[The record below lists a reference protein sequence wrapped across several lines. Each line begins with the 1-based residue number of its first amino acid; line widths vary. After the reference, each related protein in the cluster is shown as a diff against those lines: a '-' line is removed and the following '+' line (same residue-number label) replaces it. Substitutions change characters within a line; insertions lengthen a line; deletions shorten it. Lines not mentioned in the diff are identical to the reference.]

1 MKKSRSVFDPEKI
14 KQELTKLEN
23 QMQDPNIWTDTA
35 KVTKIGQDIKE
46 KKEILEK
53 LSHWSQTIEDAQV
66 AIELGDKDLIA
77 ISYEEIQKQ
86 EK

>member
-53 LSHWSQTIEDAQV
+53 LSHW
-66 AIELGDKDLIA
+66 
-77 ISYEEIQKQ
+77 
-86 EK
+86 